1 MNTRIFVNRRKG
13 AERRHN
19 IDNSKD
25 LPLDL
30 YNRKRRKT
38 NDRRSVRTLAQ
49 DYYAVIGGR
58 TLARR
63 TRREKVSET
72 EIPK

>member
-13 AERRHN
+13 SDRRHN
-19 IDNSKD
+19 FDESKD

-30 YNRKRRKT
+30 YNRKRRKS

-49 DYYAVIGGR
+49 DYYAFIGGR

-63 TRREKVSET
+63 TRREKVSERD
-72 EIPK
+72 IPK